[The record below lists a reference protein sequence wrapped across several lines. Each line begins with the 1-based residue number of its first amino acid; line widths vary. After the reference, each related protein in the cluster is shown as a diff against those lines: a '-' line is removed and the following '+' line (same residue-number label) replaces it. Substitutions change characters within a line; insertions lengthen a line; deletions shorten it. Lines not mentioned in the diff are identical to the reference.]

1 MLFFD
6 YKEDFSGVL
15 YVASKGQCILERA
28 YGYSE
33 KSLKT
38 KNFILTRF
46 QIASA
51 SKIFTAISILKLAEK
66 GLLNLDDDI
75 ASILTYLPEKFNGVT
90 IRHLLTHTS
99 GIGDYMEDGKD
110 EDNTGLWKEI
120 PVYSMKIPADFLPLI
135 VDKKKEFE
143 PGERFEYNNAGYIL
157 LGLAI
162 EKLSEM
168 SYIDFVKFNIF
179 NPAGMSDSGYYMMN
193 MLPTRTA
200 YGYIKQQDGKFRNNI
215 YEVPI
220 IGGADGGAYVT
231 AVDMGKFWTALM
243 RHQLLSEEMT
253 KEIFKI
259 QTDTDKRNTAYGFGM
274 WIEKNEDKKEKYFLT
289 GYDPGTNFHMVYNIS
304 SDTLIIAISNEDKG
318 AIEIYFAI
326 EEVLEKEYSLS

>member
-1 MLFFD
+1 MLYFD
-6 YKEDFSGVL
+6 YKEDFSGVI
-15 YVASKGQCILERA
+15 YVASGGKCILERT

-33 KSLKT
+33 KGLKT

-66 GLLNLDDDI
+66 GMLNLDDDVT
-75 ASILTYLPEKFNGVT
+75 SILTYLPDKFQSVT
-90 IRHLLTHTS
+90 IKQLLTHTS

-110 EDNTGLWKEI
+110 EDNTRLWSEI
-120 PVYSMKIPADFLPLI
+120 PVYNMKTPADFLPLI
-135 VDKKKEFE
+135 IEKEKEFE

-157 LGLAI
+157 LGLVI

-168 SYIDFVKFNIF
+168 TYIDFVRFNIF
-179 NPAGMSDSGYYMMN
+179 NPAGMSDSGYFMMN

-231 AVDMGKFWTALM
+231 AVDMGKFWNALI
-243 RHQLLSEEMT
+243 RYQILGEEMT

-259 QTDTDKRNTAYGFGM
+259 QTDTQDDKLGYGYGI
-274 WIEKNEDKKEKYFLT
+274 WIEKNEINKEKYFLR
-289 GYDPGTNFHMVYNIS
+289 GYDPGTNFYMVYDIS
-304 SDTLIIAISNEDKG
+304 SDTLIITISNEDKG
-318 AIEIYFAI
+318 AADAYRAVER
-326 EEVLEKEYSLS
+326 VLEKELSLS